1 MKPYSWTEPDG
12 SRIRLVD
19 DIPGKS
25 LDPDPRWALI
35 ESALD
40 AGFDITDAI
49 NAMDA
54 LEGDNDFEP
63 EELDGD
69 PPHGDVLVYETCNL
83 GREHHVDTI
92 EVL

>member
-12 SRIRLVD
+12 SRIRLIDDMHYRLSASLADMLIDRALDNGVD
-19 DIPGKS
+19 VTK
-25 LDPDPRWALI
+25 AI
-35 ESALD
+35 EALD
-40 AGFDITDAI
+40 AMELDS
-49 NAMDA
+49 
-54 LEGDNDFEP
+54 DFEP

-83 GREHHVDTI
+83 GHEHHVATI